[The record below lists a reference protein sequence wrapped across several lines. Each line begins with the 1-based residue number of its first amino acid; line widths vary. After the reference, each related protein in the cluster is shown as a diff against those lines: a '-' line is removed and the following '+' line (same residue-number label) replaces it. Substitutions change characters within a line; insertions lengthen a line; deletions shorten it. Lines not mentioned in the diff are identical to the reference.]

1 MLSDT
6 HLLNAKSHSPH
17 ISESSKLCWFILFIY
32 LPMLLTVAKNN
43 SAMKKLANSYPKF
56 VIA

>member
-6 HLLNAKSHSPH
+6 HLLNVKSHSPH
-17 ISESSKLCWFILFIY
+17 KIENSKLRWFILFIY
-32 LPMLLTVAKNN
+32 LPMLLTVARNN
-43 SAMKKLANSYPKF
+43 PAMKKLANSHPKF